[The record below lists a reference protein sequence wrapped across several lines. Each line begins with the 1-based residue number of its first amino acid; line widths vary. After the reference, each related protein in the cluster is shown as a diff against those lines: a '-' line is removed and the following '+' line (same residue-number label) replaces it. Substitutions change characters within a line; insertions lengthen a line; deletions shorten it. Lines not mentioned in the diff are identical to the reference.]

1 MKKKENTIAEKK
13 KNRGKINCLWE
24 TKKNKEKQ
32 ILDILRPHFRT
43 SAKFYKDYEVIKNAA
58 FL

>member
-1 MKKKENTIAEKK
+1 MLKK
-13 KNRGKINCLWE
+13 KNSRKNKSSMRN
-24 TKKNKEKQ
+24 KKNKEKQ

-43 SAKFYKDYEVIKNAA
+43 SAKFYKNYEVIKNAA